1 MAILKK
7 CMHCSVVEATSDVPA
22 HILSQ
27 MKVKFFG
34 LTIYTR
40 ETQSYFK
47 KDLMEVNGE
56 LPEMGFGRPVGFGRG

>member
-1 MAILKK
+1 MALIKK
-7 CMHCSVVEATSDVPA
+7 SVSCTLQEATPEAPA